1 MLNFEAFSLLFHIF
15 EEDAEVGWNTIVA
28 FQILD
33 VVPLIE
39 FLAELFAH
47 RLDCGDGVWE
57 LDVRFACILKS
68 DWAKHFKLLILALH
82 VSLFLFLLDFD
93 ALLHFAV
100 RDAIQLFQFLLETS
114 QVQRIVTN

>member
-1 MLNFEAFSLLFHIF
+1 MNLEAFSLLFHIF

-33 VVPLIE
+33 IVPLIE

-47 RLDCGDGVWE
+47 RLDCGDGIRE

-68 DWAKHFKLLILALH
+68 NWAEHFKLLILALQ
-82 VSLFLFLLDFD
+82 VSLFFFLLNFD

-100 RDAIQLFQFLLETS
+100 RDAIQFFQFLLEAS
-114 QVQRIVTN
+114 QV